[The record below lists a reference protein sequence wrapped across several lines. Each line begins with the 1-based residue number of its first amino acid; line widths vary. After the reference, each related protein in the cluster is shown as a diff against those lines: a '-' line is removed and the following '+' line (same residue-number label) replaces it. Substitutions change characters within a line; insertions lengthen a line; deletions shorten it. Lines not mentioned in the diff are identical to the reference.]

1 MNTRNPEPASAVRKP
16 RRFSF
21 AKTPRMSQLVLH
33 ATLLLAAS
41 TAQAQSF
48 VDAKYRCAVL
58 GDTSQCER
66 APDLPPVRVEKR
78 LELGPRALYLKH
90 LGASTHEAIAH
101 ARLLGEAPS
110 CRVVRITT
118 RQLSSAEKLDR
129 LNGRNSISAEAV
141 ETLSLSAAPGETC

>member
-1 MNTRNPEPASAVRKP
+1 MNTRNPALASAVRKQKT
-16 RRFSF
+16 FGF
-21 AKTPRMSQLVLH
+21 AQIPRMSQLALH
-33 ATLLLAAS
+33 AALLLAAS
-41 TAQAQSF
+41 TSQAQSF

-58 GDTSQCER
+58 GDTRQCEH

-90 LGASTHEAIAH
+90 LGAGTHEAIAQ
-101 ARLLGEAPS
+101 ARLLGEEPS

-129 LNGRNSISAEAV
+129 VNGRNSISAEAV
-141 ETLSLSAAPGETC
+141 ETLSLTAAPGETC

>member
-1 MNTRNPEPASAVRKP
+1 
-16 RRFSF
+16 
-21 AKTPRMSQLVLH
+21 MSQLALPAALV
-33 ATLLLAAS
+33 LAAS

-58 GDTSQCER
+58 GDTSQCEH

-78 LELGPRALYLKH
+78 LELG
-90 LGASTHEAIAH
+90 ASTHDAIAQ

-129 LNGRNSISAEAV
+129 LNGRNNISAEAV
-141 ETLSLSAAPGETC
+141 ETLSLTAAPGETC

>member
-1 MNTRNPEPASAVRKP
+1 MNTRNAGLPSAVRKLKSF
-16 RRFSF
+16 RF
-21 AKTPRMSQLVLH
+21 AQIPRMSQLALH
-33 ATLLLAAS
+33 AALLLAAS

-58 GDTSQCER
+58 GDTSQCEH

-90 LGASTHEAIAH
+90 LGAGTHEAIAQ

-129 LNGRNSISAEAV
+129 HNGRNSISAEAV